1 MWILQRQIGF
11 RTKTRE
17 DRQRIIEKKR
27 SAENLGV
34 FLFSKYRIYAI
45 MYLLNRGEIM
55 TDQYQHTSVLLNESI
70 ELLDI
75 KPTGIYVDMT
85 LGGGGHS
92 EAILQRLTTG
102 KLVGFDQDI
111 YALEKAKE
119 RLNQYSNVIFVN
131 QNFVHVKE
139 ALIALGLHH
148 VDGFIYD
155 LGVSSFQFDIPDRG
169 FSYNLDSPLDMR
181 MDQSA
186 ELTAYQ
192 IVNEYPFNELMQILY
207 RYGEE
212 SNAKMIVSGIIR
224 ARQIK
229 PIETTLELVEVI
241 KKSLP
246 MKILSKKG
254 HPAKQTFQALRIAV
268 NDELRVFETSLRQA
282 IDMLA
287 PKGRIAVITFHSLE
301 DRICKQT
308 FKEFSTIE
316 IPKGLPIIVTEKPLL
331 RLINNHVITA
341 SDEELENNN
350 RAKSAKLRVCEK
362 NE

>member
-1 MWILQRQIGF
+1 M
-11 RTKTRE
+11 
-17 DRQRIIEKKR
+17 
-27 SAENLGV
+27 
-34 FLFSKYRIYAI
+34 
-45 MYLLNRGEIM
+45 NRGEKM
-55 TDQYQHTSVLLNESI
+55 ADQYQHISVLLNESI
-70 ELLDI
+70 ELLNI
-75 KPTGIYVDMT
+75 KPNGVYVDMT

-92 EAILQRLTTG
+92 EAILKQLTTG
-102 KLVGFDQDI
+102 TLIGFDQDI
-111 YALEKAKE
+111 YALTKAKE
-119 RLNQYSNVIFVN
+119 KLSSYSNVIYVN
-131 QNFVHVKE
+131 HNFVHVKE
-139 ALIALGLHH
+139 ALTSLGINQ

-155 LGVSSFQFDIPDRG
+155 LGVSSFQFDIPERG

-186 ELTAYQ
+186 ELTAYH
-192 IVNEYPFNELMQILY
+192 IVNHYSISEILQILY

-212 SNAKMIVSGIIR
+212 PNAKMIASGIIK
-224 ARQIK
+224 AREIK
-229 PIETTLELVEVI
+229 PIESTLELVEVI

-246 MKILSKKG
+246 MKVLSKKG

-282 IDMLA
+282 IEMLA

-308 FKEFSTIE
+308 FKELSTID

-331 RLINNHVITA
+331 RLVNNHVITA
-341 SDEELENNN
+341 SETELNNNN